1 MLPAGVLD
9 GYAADR
15 PRRALALGWIGAVSF
30 LALPLA
36 GLASL
41 VVVGLGGWAARPPPA
56 RIACNGRPVSSE
68 SVPRPSRTAVVGI
81 ALAFVAFVVY
91 WLSNRAF
98 DAGHGD
104 FFYLADAFLHGRVW
118 IESALGPNDVIYYD
132 GHVYVPF
139 APLPAVLLMPLVALI
154 GPVTADQWESGINAG
169 LAATVVLLAWWTA
182 GRIGVER
189 SGTGWP
195 SCSCWAS
202 PRRSGGSPPVA
213 ACGTRATSWP

>member
-1 MLPAGVLD
+1 M
-9 GYAADR
+9 
-15 PRRALALGWIGAVSF
+15 
-30 LALPLA
+30 
-36 GLASL
+36 
-41 VVVGLGGWAARPPPA
+41 
-56 RIACNGRPVSSE
+56 
-68 SVPRPSRTAVVGI
+68 PRPSRTAAIGVVFAVG
-81 ALAFVAFVVY
+81 AFVVY

-118 IESALGPNDVIYYD
+118 IESALGPNDVIYHE

-169 LAATVVLLAWWTA
+169 LAATVVLLAWWTPGGSA
-182 GRIGVER
+182 WSG

-202 PRRSGGSPPVA
+202 PPRSGGSRPGAVS
-213 ACGTRATSWP
+213 GTRATWWP